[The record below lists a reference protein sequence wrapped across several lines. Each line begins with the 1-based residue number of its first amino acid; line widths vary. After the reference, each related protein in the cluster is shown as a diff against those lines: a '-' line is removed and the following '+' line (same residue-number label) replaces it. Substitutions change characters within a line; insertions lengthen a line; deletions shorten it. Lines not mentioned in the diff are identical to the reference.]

1 MNPVLSE
8 IYSTVLGGAPYV
20 IAAYALIFAILM
32 VYVIMTTMK
41 LKNTEKKLDA
51 LEEHVEERIAEGK
64 AAKGIVKLTAQN
76 SSGAVGATA
85 ACRFFYLGDESA
97 LLLACFGACPN
108 GCRSCLRES
117 VGFGLDLTLAKVR
130 DSCGRH
136 AAYSR
141 VKKCVD

>member
-51 LEEHVEERIAEGK
+51 PRSMSKVACCEEIARWPG
-64 AAKGIVKLTAQN
+64 
-76 SSGAVGATA
+76 
-85 ACRFFYLGDESA
+85 F
-97 LLLACFGACPN
+97 
-108 GCRSCLRES
+108 LRM
-117 VGFGLDLTLAKVR
+117 
-130 DSCGRH
+130 
-136 AAYSR
+136 
-141 VKKCVD
+141 